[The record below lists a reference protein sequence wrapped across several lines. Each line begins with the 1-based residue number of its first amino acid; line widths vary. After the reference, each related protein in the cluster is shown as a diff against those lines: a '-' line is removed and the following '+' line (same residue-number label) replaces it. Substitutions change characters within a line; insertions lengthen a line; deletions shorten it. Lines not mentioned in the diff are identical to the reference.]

1 MCTGV
6 MFTNER
12 FLWREGLV
20 VNLFYTILL
29 LLHVQLLTVSLIL
42 GEILNLIELFLN
54 FY

>member
-6 MFTNER
+6 MFTNKR

-42 GEILNLIELFLN
+42 GEILNLSYF
-54 FY
+54 